1 MAQMN
6 FLKVSDFPEVT
17 QLEVLELGIDT
28 GVPIS
33 TSFHDSTWP
42 LEKQERK
49 EYQDRSRE
57 CSSAE
62 AQKSNGLSPAYGR

>member
-28 GVPIS
+28 GVPTS

-42 LEKQERK
+42 REKQERK
-49 EYQDRSRE
+49 
-57 CSSAE
+57 
-62 AQKSNGLSPAYGR
+62 

>member
-49 EYQDRSRE
+49 
-57 CSSAE
+57 
-62 AQKSNGLSPAYGR
+62 

>member
-1 MAQMN
+1 MYLTSQHLAADLQVGKQGTFVAQMN

-49 EYQDRSRE
+49 
-57 CSSAE
+57 
-62 AQKSNGLSPAYGR
+62 